1 MYLSEISQYEP
12 LSPDKEVE
20 LAVLIAKGDKDAM
33 KELVEANLR
42 FVVSVAKKYQG
53 NGLSLSDIINEGN
66 LGLIKAA
73 KRFDPSRGFKF
84 ISYAVWWIRQ
94 AILQALAEQGRLI
107 RLPLNRVGTITKITK
122 AAEKLEAEMGR
133 PPKVEEISH
142 QLDVKS
148 EEVFNALQYSRR
160 HSSLDA
166 PFAEGEDSSL
176 INVIEDEQEKDPDNK
191 VMDTSMKEE
200 IASALSTLT
209 ERERSVIEMY
219 FGINRDRS
227 FTLNEIG
234 EQFSLT
240 RERVRQ
246 IKEKAIRRLAH
257 KTRSEPLEFILDSS
271 LNPVFILFPI
281 FPIILI
287 MHIHTAVN
295 AFQIRKSLMSKELDY
310 RWLKYM
316 PGWQEIPLNIQ
327 ASRELYK
334 NLFEAPVPFLVYCLF
349 AYTVSHVTILNL
361 SLAWLY
367 VAFRVWHYFV
377 RMSNPKISKRRVPF
391 QYSLIV
397 TFILWTELFIFLVK

>member
-1 MYLSEISQYEP
+1 MAAKKLSAKQLEKELQNLEGTDADALALEIEKEEVRKAALERADKRIRRSKVASGTISMYLAEISQYEP
-12 LSPDKEVE
+12 LSPDREVE
-20 LAVLIAKGDKDAM
+20 LAVQIAKGDQKAM

-142 QLDVKS
+142 QLDIKT

-176 INVIEDEQEKDPDNK
+176 INVIEDQEERDPDNT

-257 KTRSEPLEFILDSS
+257 KTRSEPL
-271 LNPVFILFPI
+271 
-281 FPIILI
+281 
-287 MHIHTAVN
+287 
-295 AFQIRKSLMSKELDY
+295 R
-310 RWLKYM
+310 
-316 PGWQEIPLNIQ
+316 
-327 ASRELYK
+327 
-334 NLFEAPVPFLVYCLF
+334 VYLG
-349 AYTVSHVTILNL
+349 
-361 SLAWLY
+361 
-367 VAFRVWHYFV
+367 
-377 RMSNPKISKRRVPF
+377 
-391 QYSLIV
+391 Q
-397 TFILWTELFIFLVK
+397 

>member
-1 MYLSEISQYEP
+1 MSAKKLSKKQLEKELKNIELTDADALATQIEKELSPEDKVKAAKERANEKIRRSKIASGTISMYLSEISQYEP
-12 LSPDKEVE
+12 LPPAREVE
-20 LAVLIAKGDKDAM
+20 LAVRIEKGDKEAM

-66 LGLIKAA
+66 LGLIKAS

-122 AAEKLEAEMGR
+122 AAEKLEAEIGR
-133 PPKVEEISH
+133 QPKVEEISH
-142 QLDVKS
+142 QLDIGTN
-148 EEVFNALQYSRR
+148 EVFNALQYSRR

-166 PFAEGEDSSL
+166 PFSDGEDSSL
-176 INVIEDEQEKDPDNK
+176 INVIQDEQEKNPDNK

-209 ERERSVIEMY
+209 DRERSVIEMY

-257 KTRSEPLEFILDSS
+257 KTRSEPL
-271 LNPVFILFPI
+271 
-281 FPIILI
+281 
-287 MHIHTAVN
+287 
-295 AFQIRKSLMSKELDY
+295 R
-310 RWLKYM
+310 
-316 PGWQEIPLNIQ
+316 
-327 ASRELYK
+327 
-334 NLFEAPVPFLVYCLF
+334 VYLG
-349 AYTVSHVTILNL
+349 
-361 SLAWLY
+361 
-367 VAFRVWHYFV
+367 
-377 RMSNPKISKRRVPF
+377 
-391 QYSLIV
+391 
-397 TFILWTELFIFLVK
+397 

>member
-1 MYLSEISQYEP
+1 MSNAMCQSDFLKPSDFDDNPPKFPTINLPSFSNQEISETNPSDLEINLVKGYRGQIVISQNEEELQNLENMGPDAHAAEVEKELNAEEKRKNALGRADERIKRSKVSSGTISMYLSEISQYEP
-12 LSPDKEVE
+12 LPPDREVE
-20 LAVLIAKGDKDAM
+20 LAVLIAKGDKKAM

-257 KTRSEPLEFILDSS
+257 KTRSEPL
-271 LNPVFILFPI
+271 
-281 FPIILI
+281 
-287 MHIHTAVN
+287 
-295 AFQIRKSLMSKELDY
+295 R
-310 RWLKYM
+310 
-316 PGWQEIPLNIQ
+316 
-327 ASRELYK
+327 
-334 NLFEAPVPFLVYCLF
+334 VYLG
-349 AYTVSHVTILNL
+349 
-361 SLAWLY
+361 
-367 VAFRVWHYFV
+367 
-377 RMSNPKISKRRVPF
+377 
-391 QYSLIV
+391 Q
-397 TFILWTELFIFLVK
+397 